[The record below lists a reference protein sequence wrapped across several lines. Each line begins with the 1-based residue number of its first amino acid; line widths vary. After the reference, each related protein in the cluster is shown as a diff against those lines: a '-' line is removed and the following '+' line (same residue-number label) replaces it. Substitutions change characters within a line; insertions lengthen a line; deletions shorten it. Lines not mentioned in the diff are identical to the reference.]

1 MKMNPDL
8 RKELEKNQNYIT
20 TEQTV
25 KLGFSRMLLS
35 QYVEKGL
42 LERVGHGVYTTPHAI
57 IDDMFLLQCRSDN
70 IIFSHDTALFLN
82 GLSDRTP
89 FMHIITIPSNTSLS
103 KSIRED
109 CVCYYI
115 KPELHKLG
123 MIQEKTTFGNTVN
136 CYNAERTVCD
146 LLRSRNRCDEET
158 VISGVKNYA
167 RYADKDLNRL
177 FTYASILRVDKTL
190 KKYLEVLL

>member
-103 KSIRED
+103 KSIKED

-177 FTYASILRVDKTL
+177 FTYASILRV
-190 KKYLEVLL
+190 V

>member
-1 MKMNPDL
+1 MNMNPEIYSAI
-8 RKELEKNQNYIT
+8 RANNNMIT
-20 TEQTV
+20 TSDV
-25 KLGFSRMLLS
+25 LSMGFSRMLLS
-35 QYVEKGL
+35 KYVKEGL
-42 LERVGHGVYTTPHAI
+42 LERCRQGVYMLPEETQ
-57 IDDMFLLQCRSDN
+57 DDMYILMLSSKK

-103 KSIRED
+103 KSIKED

-177 FTYASILRVDKTL
+177 FTYASILRVDKIL

>member
-1 MKMNPDL
+1 
-8 RKELEKNQNYIT
+8 
-20 TEQTV
+20 
-25 KLGFSRMLLS
+25 MLLS

-42 LERVGHGVYTTPHAI
+42 LERIGHGVYTTPHTI

-103 KSIRED
+103 KSIKEN

-123 MIQEKTTFGNTVN
+123 MIREKTTFGNTVN
-136 CYNAERTVCD
+136 C
-146 LLRSRNRCDEET
+146 
-158 VISGVKNYA
+158 
-167 RYADKDLNRL
+167 
-177 FTYASILRVDKTL
+177 
-190 KKYLEVLL
+190 